1 MQSTTNLGQVCY
13 NVTCTYDTH
22 ARTCIYLSVSHPSSI
37 LTGISEVEI
46 VHIFIMLPGHQW
58 LRESISYLITG
69 ANKFDVK
76 LLVCYSFSNKVNLS
90 LYASSLHEK

>member
-1 MQSTTNLGQVCY
+1 MQSTTNLGQICY
-13 NVTCTYDTH
+13 NVTCH
-22 ARTCIYLSVSHPSSI
+22 TCIYLSVSHPSSI

-58 LRESISYLITG
+58 LRETISYLIIG

-76 LLVCYSFSNKVNLS
+76 LLVCYSFSNKVIIY
-90 LYASSLHEK
+90 LYMLRPCMKNRIS